1 LEDQWQIL
9 NANALAMPLRGD
21 RATGSGEGFMGQIRV
36 LIADDHEVV
45 RMGIKV
51 LLQQHQSLRVVGEA
65 STGEEAVQ
73 QALIHRPDVVVLDVR
88 MPNMTGVEACQQ
100 IVQQLP
106 DTRVVMLTSYAEDER
121 LFAALRAGA
130 SGYVLKRIGSDD
142 LVRTIEA
149 VGRGESALDPS
160 MTEAV
165 FKEVRQTERNKESA
179 VFADLS
185 AQEMRVLA
193 LIADGLTNREIAGRL
208 FLGEGT
214 VRNYVSN
221 LLSKLHLANRAEAA
235 AFAVQHHIK
244 EHLSK
249 D

>member
-1 LEDQWQIL
+1 
-9 NANALAMPLRGD
+9 M
-21 RATGSGEGFMGQIRV
+21 SQIRV

-51 LLQQHQSLRVVGEA
+51 LLQQHQNLRVVGEA
-65 STGEEAVQ
+65 SNGEEAVQ

-88 MPNMTGVEACQQ
+88 MPNMSGVEACQQ

-106 DTRVVMLTSYAEDER
+106 GTRVVMLTSYAEDDL
-121 LFAALRAGA
+121 LFAAIRAGA
-130 SGYVLKRIGSDD
+130 SGYVLKRIGSDE

-165 FKEVRQTERNKESA
+165 FREVRQTEKTKEAA

>member
-1 LEDQWQIL
+1 
-9 NANALAMPLRGD
+9 
-21 RATGSGEGFMGQIRV
+21 MGQIRV

-106 DTRVVMLTSYAEDER
+106 DTRVIMLTSYAEDEL
-121 LFAALRAGA
+121 LFAAIRAGA

-165 FKEVRQTERNKESA
+165 FREFRQTERTKESA

>member
-1 LEDQWQIL
+1 
-9 NANALAMPLRGD
+9 M
-21 RATGSGEGFMGQIRV
+21 SQIRI

-45 RMGIKV
+45 RMGIKA
-51 LLQQHQSLRVVGEA
+51 LLQQHSDLRVIAEA

-73 QALIHRPDVVVLDVR
+73 QALSHHPDVVVMDIR
-88 MPNMTGVEACQQ
+88 MPGLSGVDACRK

-106 DTRVVMLTSYAEDER
+106 ATRVIMLTSFAEDEL
-121 LFAALRAGA
+121 LFAAIRAGA

-142 LVRTIEA
+142 LVRTIQA
-149 VGRGESALDPS
+149 VGRGESALDPAV
-160 MTEAV
+160 TEAV
-165 FKEVRQTERNKESA
+165 FKEVRQADKDKRSA

-193 LIADGLTNREIAGRL
+193 LIADGMTNREIAGQL

-221 LLSKLHLANRAEAA
+221 LLSKLNCSTGSRITCRNNYP
-235 AFAVQHHIK
+235 AVRI
-244 EHLSK
+244 
-249 D
+249 

>member
-1 LEDQWQIL
+1 V
-9 NANALAMPLRGD
+9 
-21 RATGSGEGFMGQIRV
+21 FMSQIRV

-45 RMGIKV
+45 RMGIRA
-51 LLQQHQSLRVVGEA
+51 LLMQHAHLKVVGEA
-65 STGEEAVQ
+65 STGEEALE
-73 QALIHRPDVVVLDVR
+73 QALLHRPDVVVLDVR
-88 MPNMTGVEACQQ
+88 MPNMSGVEACQQ

-106 DTRVVMLTSYAEDER
+106 NTRVVMLTSYAEDDL
-121 LFAALRAGA
+121 LFAAIRAGA

-149 VGRGESALDPS
+149 VGRGESALDPT

-165 FKEVRQTERNKESA
+165 FREVRQTERGKEAA
-179 VFADLS
+179 VFSELS

-249 D
+249 E

>member
-1 LEDQWQIL
+1 
-9 NANALAMPLRGD
+9 M
-21 RATGSGEGFMGQIRV
+21 SQIRV

-45 RMGIKV
+45 RMGIKA
-51 LLQQHQSLRVVGEA
+51 LLMQHANLKVVGEA
-65 STGEEAVQ
+65 STGEEAVE
-73 QALIHRPDVVVLDVR
+73 QALLHRPDVVVLDVR
-88 MPNMTGVEACQQ
+88 MPNMSGVEACQH

-106 DTRVVMLTSYAEDER
+106 NTRVVMLTSYAEDDL
-121 LFAALRAGA
+121 LFAAIRAGA

-149 VGRGESALDPS
+149 VGRGESALDPT

-165 FKEVRQTERNKESA
+165 FREVRQTERGKEAA
-179 VFADLS
+179 VFSELS